1 MTYADYDDSNQA
13 INDGLGV
20 YRQRRESLQTMKKG
34 LRYKGDPSF
43 FESTGPLLSSYVPPG
58 RVSLPLSRASLP
70 GGCDVFLA
78 LKKLDESAPRP
89 GARAVARESGRGG
102 DEKGLSNVPYL
113 PVSVPGAIPLGVSGH
128 VSSVELSK
136 VHQLLHSFIGSSSE
150 PQPYYVLAEVR
161 PASLK
166 LRVECERSRLV
177 RMYHPP
183 MVSTAS
189 SSTRGCITELSKKA
203 RGRLAAMGYEL
214 QALGY
219 IPELMVT
226 LTYPGKWIPVASS
239 GRMVKGH
246 LQTFRKRLERYLSK
260 YNISPSALW
269 FLEFQERGAPHLHL
283 ILWGGLSVLN
293 KKNLKAWVSRNWAAV
308 VNHSDLIERWKHEK
322 AGTQVAKMRRPHF
335 GYAVKYATKME
346 QKVVPAEFSDVGRFW
361 GVWNVEKPVYTF
373 KSFKL
378 ASKGY
383 GEFSRLLVEYVGKV
397 AGVATFCGG
406 FGSRLLGLLSTTST
420 VNSNAPPSPGF
431 TVTIYGESAKN
442 ILASFV

>member
-1 MTYADYDDSNQA
+1 
-13 INDGLGV
+13 
-20 YRQRRESLQTMKKG
+20 
-34 LRYKGDPSF
+34 
-43 FESTGPLLSSYVPPG
+43 
-58 RVSLPLSRASLP
+58 
-70 GGCDVFLA
+70 
-78 LKKLDESAPRP
+78 
-89 GARAVARESGRGG
+89 
-102 DEKGLSNVPYL
+102 
-113 PVSVPGAIPLGVSGH
+113 
-128 VSSVELSK
+128 
-136 VHQLLHSFIGSSSE
+136 
-150 PQPYYVLAEVR
+150 
-161 PASLK
+161 
-166 LRVECERSRLV
+166 
-177 RMYHPP
+177 
-183 MVSTAS
+183 MVSTAN
-189 SSTRGCITELSKKA
+189 SSTRGCITELSKKS
-203 RGRLAAMGYEL
+203 RGRLAEMSYEL
-214 QALGY
+214 QALGH

-308 VNHSDLIERWKHEK
+308 VNHSELVERWKHEK
-322 AGTQVAKMRRPHF
+322 AGTQVAKMKCEHF
-335 GYAVKYATKME
+335 GYAVKYATKMK

-373 KSFKL
+373 KAFKL
-378 ASKGY
+378 SSKGY

-397 AGVATFCGG
+397 AGPSTFCGG

-431 TVTIYGESAKN
+431 TVKVYGESAKN
-442 ILASFV
+442 IVAGFV